1 MPTKVAESFKS
12 SRELVA
18 LGFEETSMRIA
29 LGAIL
34 PLRVVTERIKAS
46 VKYAQIKASISEV
59 GIIEPPVVAR
69 IKGDKAGFNLL
80 DGHLR
85 IEILR
90 DNGAADVVCLVALDD
105 EAFTYNKRISRIATI
120 QEHRMILN
128 AVRKGVS
135 EERLAKALNVNIASI
150 RFKRNLLVGI
160 CPEAANLLRDKHVPM
175 AVFTELRHLK
185 PVRQIEAAELMI
197 TMNKYSSSY
206 AKAIVAASPPAALI
220 AGRQKRPRGLS
231 DRQVSLMQQESESL
245 DREFRAVEK
254 TYSADHL
261 DLAMAFGYI
270 ERLLGN
276 ARVVGFMAQHH
287 PDILSEFQSKI
298 QQHSSAA

>member
-1 MPTKVAESFKS
+1 MTTKTTENFGT
-12 SRELVA
+12 SREQVA
-18 LGFEETSMRIA
+18 LGFEETSMRIS
-29 LGAIL
+29 LDAIC
-34 PLRVVTERIKAS
+34 PLRIVTDRIKAS
-46 VKYAQIKASISEV
+46 VKYAQIRASITEV
-59 GIIEPPVVAR
+59 GIIEPPVVSR
-69 IKGDKAGFNLL
+69 IKDDNSAFNLL

-85 IEILR
+85 LEILR
-90 DNGAADVVCLVALDD
+90 ENGAADVVCLVALDD
-105 EAFTYNKRISRIATI
+105 EAYTYNKRISRIATI

-128 AVRKGVS
+128 AVRNGVS

-206 AKAIVAASPPAALI
+206 ARTIVAATPPSALV
-220 AGRQKRPRGLS
+220 AGRQKKPRGLS

-261 DLAMAFGYI
+261 DLALAFGYI
-270 ERLLGN
+270 ERLLDN
-276 ARVVGFMAQHH
+276 ARVVGFLAQHH
-287 PDILSEFQSKI
+287 PDILSEFQAKMQLHASV
-298 QQHSSAA
+298 S

>member
-1 MPTKVAESFKS
+1 MTTKNTENPGR
-12 SRELVA
+12 SREQVA
-18 LGFEETSMRIA
+18 LGFEETSMRIP
-29 LGAIL
+29 LDAIF
-34 PLRVVTERIKAS
+34 PLRIVTDRIKAS
-46 VKYAQIKASISEV
+46 VKYGQIKASITEV

-69 IKGDKAGFNLL
+69 IKGDSAGFNLL

-85 IEILR
+85 LEILR
-90 DNGAADVVCLVALDD
+90 DNGATDVVCLIALDD
-105 EAFTYNKRISRIATI
+105 EAYTYNKRISRIATI

-128 AVRKGVS
+128 AVRNGVS

-206 AKAIVAASPPAALI
+206 AKTIVAATPPSALV
-220 AGRQKRPRGLS
+220 AGRQKKLRGLS

-261 DLAMAFGYI
+261 DLAMALGYI

-287 PDILSEFQSKI
+287 PDILSEFQTQI
-298 QQHSSAA
+298 QQHSSAV

>member
-1 MPTKVAESFKS
+1 
-12 SRELVA
+12 
-18 LGFEETSMRIA
+18 
-29 LGAIL
+29 
-34 PLRVVTERIKAS
+34 
-46 VKYAQIKASISEV
+46 
-59 GIIEPPVVAR
+59 
-69 IKGDKAGFNLL
+69 
-80 DGHLR
+80 
-85 IEILR
+85 
-90 DNGAADVVCLVALDD
+90 
-105 EAFTYNKRISRIATI
+105 
-120 QEHRMILN
+120 
-128 AVRKGVS
+128 
-135 EERLAKALNVNIASI
+135 
-150 RFKRNLLVGI
+150 
-160 CPEAANLLRDKHVPM
+160 M

-206 AKAIVAASPPAALI
+206 AKTIVAATPPTVLV
-220 AGRQKRPRGLS
+220 AGRQKKSRGLS

-276 ARVVGFMAQHH
+276 ARVVGFMAQYH
-287 PDILSEFQSKI
+287 PDILSEFQTKI